1 MLSNREIAAILFNI
15 SGLLRRDHINP
26 YRVRAYE
33 RAARN
38 LLRARHSVAERA
50 QAGEPLGIPLL
61 GKSLSEKI
69 SKLALTGK
77 LDFYEELCAA
87 QPPVQ
92 HALLLLPGFG
102 PKLAERIERDLG
114 AQNTSDVLRA
124 AANGNLRKVWGVG
137 PRRAAQIISA
147 LRSGEPVFQQ
157 RLI

>member
-15 SGLLRRDHINP
+15 SALLKRDHINP

-50 QAGEPLGIPLL
+50 QAGEPLGLPDL
-61 GKSLSEKI
+61 GKSLSAKI
-69 SKLALTGK
+69 SKLATTGK

-124 AANGNLRKVWGVG
+124 AANGRLRKVWGIG
-137 PRRAAQIISA
+137 PRRTAQIVTA
-147 LRSGEPVFQQ
+147 LHSGEPVFQQ